1 MTSTQEPV
9 GRSGAVLDRTVETG
23 DDRPSISE
31 PLTRLIRVMQALKNQ
46 HASTGGAGGDVAR
59 ERAAYVLL
67 FPLVQ
72 LGPQRQGALA
82 DLVHADP
89 STVSRHV
96 SLLVERGLVRRVPDA
111 RDGRVSRLVAT
122 DAGTAVLQEMRRERD
137 ELLARITSTWS
148 STDLTVFAELLQRFV
163 RDLTHQFPALSLPDG
178 PAPRPAST
186 AEAAPSEEKD
196 R

>member
-1 MTSTQEPV
+1 MTSMQEPAAP
-9 GRSGAVLDRTVETG
+9 SGAVLDRTVEAH
-23 DDRPSISE
+23 DERPSISE
-31 PLTRLIRVMQALKNQ
+31 PLTRLLRVMQALKNQ
-46 HASTGGAGGDVAR
+46 HATAGGTPGDLAR

-96 SLLVERGLVRRVPDA
+96 SLLVERGLVRRVPDEH
-111 RDGRVSRLVAT
+111 DGRVSRLVAT
-122 DAGTAVLQEMRRERD
+122 EEGTAVLHGMRRERNA
-137 ELLARITSTWS
+137 LLDRITHSWS
-148 STDLTVFAELLQRFV
+148 PADIATFAELLERFV
-163 RDLTHQFPALSLPDG
+163 HDITDLFPTLSVPTG
-178 PAPRPAST
+178 SAPAPVGSAG
-186 AEAAPSEEKD
+186 APSEEKD